1 MASTST
7 LIEDTPAE
15 AGIQAGA
22 HTASSANRRIPG
34 IESAA
39 LFILLLAAWQAG
51 AVYVDNG
58 PNTLFPSPLVTARAL
73 RDSMPELL
81 KGTYLSFL
89 ILLPGFGIAL
99 VSGVALGLAAGTVPW
114 VGRTLFP
121 FGKVAAPIPPSVYI
135 PYAIAILPTFRTAA
149 IFTVFIGA
157 FWPIFQNAA
166 AGAHSV
172 EQRHRDNARVLG
184 MTAWEY
190 LLRVVFPASLPHIFS
205 GMAVGLGFSFI
216 LLTVSELFG
225 AHGGLGRFVQ
235 YYADFGDYPR
245 MVAGILYT
253 GFITFL
259 CMSALEWVRRRA
271 LFWLK

>member
-1 MASTST
+1 MTASTSLT
-7 LIEDTPAE
+7 ESPPAE
-15 AGIQAGA
+15 SRTRPAPPPRAWAG
-22 HTASSANRRIPG
+22 RRIPG
-34 IESAA
+34 IESIA
-39 LFILLLAAWQAG
+39 LFILIIAAWQAG
-51 AVYVDNG
+51 ATYVDNG
-58 PNTLFPSPLVTARAL
+58 PNTLFPSPLVTLRAL
-73 RDSMPELL
+73 RESLPELL

-89 ILLPGFGIAL
+89 ILLPGFSIAL

-135 PYAIAILPTFRTAA
+135 PYAIAILPTFQTAA

-184 MTAWEY
+184 MSSQEY
-190 LLRVVFPASLPHIFS
+190 LLKVVFPASLPHIFS

-225 AHGGLGRFVQ
+225 AHGGLGRFIQ
-235 YYADFGDYPR
+235 YYADFADYPR

-253 GFITFL
+253 GFVTFV
-259 CMSALEWVRRRA
+259 CMSALEWWRRRA